1 VIDLLGKKAAHWRAA
16 KVQSWEGLH
25 PQRDSLKGFL
35 MSVRKRTCPQQMGD
49 AAAVKDV
56 DELGKIGERAR
67 QPVDLVNNDH
77 VDLACLDIGVI

>member
-1 VIDLLGKKAAHWRAA
+1 MIDLLGKKAAHWRAA
-16 KVQSWEGLH
+16 KVQSWEELH
-25 PQRDSLKGFL
+25 PQKDSLKGFL

-77 VDLACLDIGVI
+77 VDLACLDIGAI